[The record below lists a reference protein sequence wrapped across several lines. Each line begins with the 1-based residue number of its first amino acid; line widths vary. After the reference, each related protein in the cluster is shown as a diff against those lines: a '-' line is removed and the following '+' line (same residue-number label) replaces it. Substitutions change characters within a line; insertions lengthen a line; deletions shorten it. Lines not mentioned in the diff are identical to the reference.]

1 MSSLRN
7 LSDTLAAARLRA
19 ARSGDTLRSLL
30 SPSSQ
35 GTGAPLYTGTG
46 VSFTQLGLQMAG
58 LSTAAS
64 SGGEG
69 GRGEFSIRAVGG
81 TGARDLSLFVLAPD
95 LLLQLCL
102 GAVNGGI
109 KFCTL
114 PCDSAMEIAPMK
126 FFEKKILRSNPTPYP
141 ARMPRYPY
149 VLLTLGRPH
158 IVLVLCIPRLMH
170 VLYIQHNTH

>member
-7 LSDTLAAARLRA
+7 LSDTLAAARLCA

-46 VSFTQLGLQMAG
+46 VSFTQLGRQMAD
-58 LSTAAS
+58 LLTAAS

-69 GRGEFSIRAVGG
+69 GRGEFSIHAVGG

-114 PCDSAMEIAPMK
+114 PCDKCTVCTHSRKVALEG
-126 FFEKKILRSNPTPYP
+126 N
-141 ARMPRYPY
+141 
-149 VLLTLGRPH
+149 H
-158 IVLVLCIPRLMH
+158 
-170 VLYIQHNTH
+170 LYINAGQNAVYTNPSLPIAAPGSSLSTFPGKLHPHEDWL